1 MTSLE
6 YSVELIHP
14 VYNDRGAEVGYT
26 AGVETFLRVGTAL
39 KFAVDRLN
47 AEPGRARI
55 WGHEP
60 HHPRLGAE
68 FVVALV
74 RRRGEVLQVTP

>member
-1 MTSLE
+1 MME

-14 VYNDRGAEVGYT
+14 LCNDRGAEVGYT
-26 AGVETFLRVGTAL
+26 ESVETFLRVGTAL

-55 WGHEP
+55 WEHEP
-60 HHPRLGAE
+60 HYRRLHAE
-68 FVVALV
+68 FVVGLV
-74 RRRGEVLQVTP
+74 RRLGETLQVLP